1 MKLGAGQALALTR
14 PHFREPLFE
23 RRSRRFPR
31 PFWAEFRPP
40 LLAGVVCA
48 TASSRCSSVYGASPT
63 SAVGL
68 SRCHVPQE
76 KPRERGY
83 GYKESIAHFTRP
95 QRPGLDSEPRLLGKA
110 RKRA

>member
-40 LLAGVVCA
+40 LIAGVVCA
-48 TASSRCSSVYGASPT
+48 TAPSRRSPVYGASQT
-63 SAVGL
+63 SATGL
-68 SRCHVPQE
+68 SRCPVLLK

-95 QRPGLDSEPRLLGKA
+95 QRPGLDSELKLLGKA